1 MFSRKNNKKYRQI
14 DVDEIFMDSFN
25 VAGYHRES
33 MEGILEDPISKN
45 VFMFLGAVF
54 SIVAILFLS
63 RIGFL
68 QITKGDYLARRAE
81 NNYLREI
88 IVEPERGIIFD
99 RNKNVLTTNE
109 KEAGMVPPA
118 PRRRYPPEGFLHS
131 IGFLTRKD
139 NLFLSSG
146 ASGLEAVY
154 DEVLKGTPGEII
166 EEINAKDEIVGSG
179 SVVQSRPGG
188 GLLTSLD
195 AGLQVKLSESIKSTA
210 NSFGFTGGGAVVMNP
225 ETGEIL
231 AVSSQPDFDPNILI
245 SNPKKDIIKNLV
257 NDPKKPFFNRAVSGL
272 YPPGS
277 IVKPAVA
284 VGALAEGIIDSK
296 KEILSSTPIV
306 IKNPFFPDKP
316 DIFPDWKQHG
326 WVDMKKALA
335 ISSDI
340 YFYTV
345 GGGNGDQRGLGVWN
359 LEKYFK
365 EFGFGKKTGIDL
377 PGEKD
382 GFLPDPE
389 KQTGDGRKWGIG
401 DTYHLAIGQGDLQ
414 VTPVQMAFYASLL
427 AGSGEAMYPHIVT
440 AVLNKDNDVEEKFSY
455 SSYKVG
461 GVSKEIFN
469 EVREGMRDAVRY
481 GTAVGLSGY
490 GIDIAAKTGT
500 AEIGNTGRVH
510 SWSIG
515 FLPYENPKIAWAI
528 VMENGSVHNTIGAT
542 FVASQMIQWMVENKF
557 LESI

>member
-1 MFSRKNNKKYRQI
+1 MFSRKNKKYRQI

-25 VAGYHRES
+25 VAGFHRDS
-33 MEGILEDPISKN
+33 LEGILEDPIQKN
-45 VFMFLGAVF
+45 VFVFLGAAFFV
-54 SIVAILFLS
+54 VAIIFLS

-68 QITKGDYLARRAE
+68 QIAKGEDFAHRAQD
-81 NNYLREI
+81 NYLREI

-99 RNKNVLTTNE
+99 RNKNTLTTNE
-109 KEAGMVPPA
+109 KESG
-118 PRRRYPPEGFLHS
+118 RHYPTEGFLHS

-139 NLFLSSG
+139 NVFLSTG
-146 ASGLEAVY
+146 ASGLEALY
-154 DEVLKGTPGEII
+154 DEVLKGNPGKVI
-166 EEINAKDEIVGSG
+166 EEINAKSEVVGSG
-179 SVVQSRPGG
+179 FVVESRSGG

-195 AGLQVKLSESIKSTA
+195 FGLQLKLSESIKFTA
-210 NSFGFTGGGAVVMNP
+210 ETYGFTGGAGVIINP
-225 ETGEIL
+225 KTGEVL
-231 AVSSQPDFDPNILI
+231 ALSSAPEFDPNILI
-245 SNPKKDIIKNLV
+245 ESPKRDVVNRLV

-284 VGALAEGIIDSK
+284 AAALAEGIIDSK
-296 KEILSSTPIV
+296 KEILSSSPIT
-306 IKNPFFPDKP
+306 IKNPFSPNKP

-335 ISSDI
+335 VSSDI

-345 GGGNGDQRGLGVWN
+345 GGGHEDQKGLGVWN
-359 LEKYFK
+359 IEKYFR

-377 PGEKD
+377 PGEKE

-389 KQTGDGRKWGIG
+389 KETGDGRKWGIG

-427 AGSGEAMYPHIVT
+427 AGKGEAMYPHIVS
-440 AVLNKDNDVEEKFSY
+440 AVLDKDNNILEKFSY
-455 SSYKVG
+455 YSHEVNG
-461 GVSKEIFN
+461 ISKEIFN

-490 GIDIAAKTGT
+490 PLDIAAKTGT

-515 FLPYENPKIAWAI
+515 FLPYEDPKIAWAI
-528 VMENGSVHNTIGAT
+528 VMENGSVANTVGGT
-542 FVASQMIQWMVENKF
+542 FVASQMIQWLVANNF
-557 LESI
+557 LQSL

>member
-1 MFSRKNNKKYRQI
+1 C
-14 DVDEIFMDSFN
+14 
-25 VAGYHRES
+25 
-33 MEGILEDPISKN
+33 
-45 VFMFLGAVF
+45 
-54 SIVAILFLS
+54 
-63 RIGFL
+63 
-68 QITKGDYLARRAE
+68 
-81 NNYLREI
+81 
-88 IVEPERGIIFD
+88 
-99 RNKNVLTTNE
+99 
-109 KEAGMVPPA
+109 
-118 PRRRYPPEGFLHS
+118 RRYPEEGFLHS

-139 NLFLSSG
+139 NIFLSTG
-146 ASGLEAVY
+146 ASGLEALY
-154 DEVLKGTPGEII
+154 DEILKGTPGKII
-166 EEINAKDEIVGSG
+166 EEINAKDELVGSG
-179 SVVQSRPGG
+179 FLVESRPGT
-188 GLLTSLD
+188 GLMTSLD
-195 AGLQVKLSESIKSTA
+195 YGLQLKLSQSIKSTA
-210 NSFGFTGGGAVVMNP
+210 ETYGFKGGAGVVVNP
-225 ETGEIL
+225 KTGEVL
-231 AVSSQPDFDPNILI
+231 ALSSIPEFDPNILI
-245 SNPKKDIIKNLV
+245 ENPKKEIVNALV

-284 VGALAEGIIDSK
+284 AAALAEGIIDSK

-306 IKNPFFPDKP
+306 IKNPFSPDKP

-345 GGGNGDQRGLGVWN
+345 GGGHESQKGLGVWN
-359 LEKYFK
+359 IEKYFR

-389 KQTGDGRKWGIG
+389 KETGDGRRWGIG

-427 AGSGEAMYPHIVT
+427 AGSGEAMYPHLVESI
-440 AVLNKDNDVEEKFSY
+440 LNKDNNIAEKFSY
-455 SSYKVG
+455 SSHKVD
-461 GVSKEIFN
+461 GVSKEIFD
-469 EVREGMRDAVRY
+469 EVREGMRDAVKY

-490 GIDIAAKTGT
+490 GLDIAAKTGT

-515 FLPYENPKIAWAI
+515 FLPYDNPKIAWAI
-528 VMENGSVHNTIGAT
+528 VMENGPVANTVGAT
-542 FVASQMIQWMVENKF
+542 FVASQMLQWMIANNF
-557 LESI
+557 LQSL

>member
-1 MFSRKNNKKYRQI
+1 MFSRKNKKYRQI

-25 VAGYHRES
+25 VAGFHRDS
-33 MEGILEDPISKN
+33 LEGILEDPIQKN
-45 VFMFLGAVF
+45 VFVFLGAAFFV
-54 SIVAILFLS
+54 VAIIFLS

-68 QITKGDYLARRAE
+68 QIAKGEDFAHRAQD
-81 NNYLREI
+81 NYLREI

-99 RNKNVLTTNE
+99 RNKNTLTTNE
-109 KEAGMVPPA
+109 KESG
-118 PRRRYPPEGFLHS
+118 RHYPTEGFLHS

-139 NLFLSSG
+139 NVFLSTG
-146 ASGLEAVY
+146 ASGLEALY
-154 DEVLKGTPGEII
+154 DEVLKGNPGKVI
-166 EEINAKDEIVGSG
+166 EEINAKSEVVGSG
-179 SVVQSRPGG
+179 FVVESRSGG

-195 AGLQVKLSESIKSTA
+195 FGLQLKLSESIKFTA
-210 NSFGFTGGGAVVMNP
+210 ETYGFTGGAGVIINP
-225 ETGEIL
+225 KTGEVL
-231 AVSSQPDFDPNILI
+231 ALSSAPEFDPNILI
-245 SNPKKDIIKNLV
+245 ESPKRDVVNRLV

-284 VGALAEGIIDSK
+284 AAALAEGIIDSK
-296 KEILSSTPIV
+296 KEILSSSPIT
-306 IKNPFFPDKP
+306 IKNPFSPNKP

-335 ISSDI
+335 VSSDI

-345 GGGNGDQRGLGVWN
+345 GGGHEDQKGLGVWN
-359 LEKYFK
+359 IEKYFR

-377 PGEKD
+377 PGEKE

-389 KQTGDGRKWGIG
+389 KETGDGRKWGIG

-427 AGSGEAMYPHIVT
+427 AGKGEAMYPHIVS
-440 AVLNKDNDVEEKFSY
+440 AVLDKDNNILEKFSY
-455 SSYKVG
+455 SSHEVNG
-461 GVSKEIFN
+461 ISKEIFN

-490 GIDIAAKTGT
+490 PLDIAAKTGT

-515 FLPYENPKIAWAI
+515 FLPYEDPKIAWAI
-528 VMENGSVHNTIGAT
+528 VMENGSVANTVGGT
-542 FVASQMIQWMVENKF
+542 FVASQMIQWLVANNF
-557 LESI
+557 LQSL